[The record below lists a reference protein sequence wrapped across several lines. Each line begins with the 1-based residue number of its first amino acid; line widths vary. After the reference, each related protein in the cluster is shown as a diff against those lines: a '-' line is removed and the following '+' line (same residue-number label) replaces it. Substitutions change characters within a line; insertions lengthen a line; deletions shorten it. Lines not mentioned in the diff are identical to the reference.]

1 MVDGSGCGIAEAH
14 GCKGKK
20 EVSDKVVEVRNKMI
34 GWWYWLQK
42 CKRLLKNKVK
52 GLVEVVEKDINTI
65 INELVARNI
74 VS

>member
-1 MVDGSGCGIAEAH
+1 MPTVAR
-14 GCKGKK
+14 K
-20 EVSDKVVEVRNKMI
+20 EQKWLMEVVESRNKMI

-42 CKRLLKNKVK
+42 CKQLLEKKMK
-52 GLVEVVEKDINTI
+52 GVVEVVEKDINTI

>member
-1 MVDGSGCGIAEAH
+1 MTTVAR
-14 GCKGKK
+14 K
-20 EVSDKVVEVRNKMI
+20 EQKWLMEVVESRNKMI

-42 CKRLLKNKVK
+42 CKRLLENKVK